1 MEDLAYKI
9 GGGQV
14 GVRRGKVEEGEE
26 EECLLARKMGGENLV
41 DVQSSLGFVN

>member
-14 GVRRGKVEEGEE
+14 GVRRSKSKREEE

-41 DVQSSLGFVN
+41 DVQSSLGFVS